1 MNKLVSYLQ
10 PFWTLSGKD
19 PRSNSVNPNPPKKK
33 KLKRKILTN
42 SPQINHQH

>member
-1 MNKLVSYLQ
+1 MNKLVSHLQ

-33 KLKRKILTN
+33 KKKN
-42 SPQINHQH
+42 